1 LRAPRRRPTSTLWH
15 NLAEYAEKTAG
26 RHRGCLLAAGHGT
39 EAGDDREGEG
49 EAPSRESCPEPED
62 QVQPD
67 GFLDACGRERRLVT
81 RTRERYADIRARL
94 DGNQSLSAISPATG
108 LDRKTVQRSA
118 RAQSIDELLVRA
130 VTREAKIDEFK
141 PYLCQRWNEG
151 VRDAS
156 VLHAELRQRG
166 WAGSVQAVRRYVA
179 PFRKTDAAPE
189 PPPPVPKTR
198 QITRLLLTRPDHLQ
212 PDEQA
217 LFAGIRAQCPH
228 LDSLAGHIT
237 AFAEMMADLAD
248 STGLDAWLA
257 AVEADDQPELRSFAT
272 GIRNDKEA
280 VMNGLT
286 LPHNSGRVEGT
297 VNKIKTIKRQMYGRA
312 GFSLLRKRVMLHP
325 A

>member
-1 LRAPRRRPTSTLWH
+1 M
-15 NLAEYAEKTAG
+15 
-26 RHRGCLLAAGHGT
+26 
-39 EAGDDREGEG
+39 
-49 EAPSRESCPEPED
+49 
-62 QVQPD
+62 
-67 GFLDACGRERRLVT
+67 T

-94 DGNQSLSAISPATG
+94 DGNQSISAISRATG
-108 LDRKTVQRSA
+108 LDRKTVQRFA
-118 RAQSIDELLVRA
+118 RAQGIDELLVRA

-166 WAGSVQAVRRYVA
+166 WAGSVQTVRRYVA

-189 PPPPVPKTR
+189 PPASVPKTR
-198 QITRLLLTRPDHLQ
+198 QITRLLLTRPDHLH

-217 LFAGIRAQCPH
+217 QLASIRAQCPH

-237 AFAEMMADLAD
+237 AFAEMMADLTG

-286 LPHNSGRVEGT
+286 LPYNSGRVEGT
-297 VNKIKTIKRQMYGRA
+297 VNKIKMIKRQMYGRA
-312 GFSLLRKRVMLHP
+312 GFPLLRKRVMLHP